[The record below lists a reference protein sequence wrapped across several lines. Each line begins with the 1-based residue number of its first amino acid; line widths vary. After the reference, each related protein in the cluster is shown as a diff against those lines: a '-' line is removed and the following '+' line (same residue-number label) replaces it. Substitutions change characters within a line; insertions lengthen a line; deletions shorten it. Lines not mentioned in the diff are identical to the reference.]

1 MPERSITCC
10 FTGHRASKLPWG
22 FCEEDP
28 RCITLKQHI
37 YDTVEAVYDSGVRHF
52 ICGMANGCDM
62 YFGEA
67 ILRLKQTKKDI
78 TLEAAIPFAGQ
89 AEHWK
94 EPEKSRWQRIYS
106 NSDYITIVSQSY
118 TKDCMNKRN
127 RYMVDHSSV
136 LIAAYNGSK
145 GGTQNTMLYAIRSK
159 CEVIQI
165 YIEEK

>member
-1 MPERSITCC
+1 MFDRNITCS

-22 FCEEDP
+22 FHENDP
-28 RCITLKQHI
+28 RCITLKQQI
-37 YDTVEAVYDSGVRHF
+37 YDAVEAVYDSGIRHF

-67 ILRLKQTKKDI
+67 ILQLKETHKDV

-89 AEHWK
+89 ADHWK
-94 EPEKSRWQRIYS
+94 EPEKLRWQNIY
-106 NSDYITIVSQSY
+106 NKSDYITIVSKTY
-118 TKDCMNKRN
+118 TRECMNKRN
-127 RYMVDHSSV
+127 RYMVDHSSI

-145 GGTQNTMLYAIRSK
+145 GGTQNTILYAIRSK

-165 YIEEK
+165 YLDEK

>member
-1 MPERSITCC
+1 MPNQSITCC
-10 FTGHRASKLPWG
+10 FTGHRAAKLPWG
-22 FCEEDP
+22 FYEADP
-28 RCITLKQHI
+28 RCIKLKQQI
-37 YDTVEAVYDSGVRHF
+37 YDTAEAVYASGIRHF

-67 ILRLKQTKKDI
+67 ILQLKLAYPDVI
-78 TLEAAIPFAGQ
+78 LEAAIPYSGQ
-89 AEHWK
+89 ADHWK
-94 EPEKSRWQRIYS
+94 EPEKSRWQRLYD
-106 NSDYITIVSQSY
+106 NSDYITVVSQDY

-136 LIAAYNGSK
+136 LIAAYNGTK

-165 YIEEK
+165 PVDE